1 MGVSEP
7 REYCQELQL
16 VPDHA
21 KLPVSNKTCTSGN
34 RK

>member
-16 VPDHA
+16 GPGHA
-21 KLPVSNKTCTSGN
+21 KLVSNKTCTSGN